1 MTITF
6 TTLTREDI
14 DRELCALEQTLNVP
28 LEQARLLEEA
38 GALNADQYEVMRRI
52 HELEWLRDAE

>member
-6 TTLTREDI
+6 TTLTPEDI
-14 DRELCALEQTLNVP
+14 DRELRELEQSLKVP

-38 GALNADQYEVMRRI
+38 GVLDADQYDVMRRI